1 MRLSSFAVPILSVST
16 TFALSK
22 LPHPH
27 RPHRRALMQ
36 DICGSLNSDLVLN
49 EVIDSYGN
57 PTVAGHIEACL
68 CLSDVGKF
76 VESNAVA
83 QQAVELLYDESKV
96 EALISDMVTGLPT
109 ASHCSYPDHA
119 RALCTDSNPCDFE
132 CADGY
137 LAFPS
142 ERPTSCKCPD
152 NFMECDG
159 KCGPFTVCPSKAPPS
174 RRDNEPQCA
183 AGRTMCGVPG
193 TSTGQPW
200 KCVDITTDPTTCG
213 GCVEAC
219 PFGHAPVTGVNCTDI
234 KGVIP
239 DTVSCGNGRCIVK
252 DCAEGFVVSSASDTC
267 IPVSDRVTAGSE
279 QQSGAAI
286 PGSSAS
292 TGSTESFKSSR
303 REVTVPKHGAGSAI
317 APVGGLKARDVI
329 GDIQHGTG
337 IVHRAT
343 ERLTPGGSA
352 SPAGVQGTKG
362 VSPASGSVEGTSDGF
377 KATRNV
383 GLAHDAGVMPVG
395 ARNLAVDH
403 MGAFT
408 GTHEVCDVDADLIP
422 VAGTC

>member
-1 MRLSSFAVPILSVST
+1 
-16 TFALSK
+16 
-22 LPHPH
+22 
-27 RPHRRALMQ
+27 MQ

-68 CLSDVGKF
+68 CLSDVAKF

-83 QQAVELLYDESKV
+83 QKAVELLCDESKV

-119 RALCTDSNPCDFE
+119 RPLCTDSNPCDFE

-137 LAFPS
+137 LPFPS
-142 ERPTSCKCPD
+142 EMPTSCRCPD

-200 KCVDITTDPTTCG
+200 KCVDVTTDVTTCG

-252 DCAEGFVVSSASDTC
+252 DCAESFVVSSASDTC
-267 IPVSDRVTAGSE
+267 IPVSERVTAGSE

-303 REVTVPKHGAGSAI
+303 REVTVPKHGADSAV
-317 APVGGLKARDVI
+317 APVSGLKTRDVI

-343 ERLTPGGSA
+343 GRLTPGGST
-352 SPAGVQGTKG
+352 SPAGVQGIKR
-362 VSPASGSVEGTSDGF
+362 VSPASGAVEGTSDGF

-383 GLAHDAGVMPVG
+383 GLVHDAGVVPIG
-395 ARNLAVDH
+395 ARNLAVGH

>member
-1 MRLSSFAVPILSVST
+1 M
-16 TFALSK
+16 
-22 LPHPH
+22 
-27 RPHRRALMQ
+27 
-36 DICGSLNSDLVLN
+36 N
-49 EVIDSYGN
+49 
-57 PTVAGHIEACL
+57 
-68 CLSDVGKF
+68 
-76 VESNAVA
+76 
-83 QQAVELLYDESKV
+83 
-96 EALISDMVTGLPT
+96 
-109 ASHCSYPDHA
+109 
-119 RALCTDSNPCDFE
+119 
-132 CADGY
+132 
-137 LAFPS
+137 
-142 ERPTSCKCPD
+142 CK
-152 NFMECDG
+152 
-159 KCGPFTVCPSKAPPS
+159 
-174 RRDNEPQCA
+174 
-183 AGRTMCGVPG
+183 
-193 TSTGQPW
+193 
-200 KCVDITTDPTTCG
+200 
-213 GCVEAC
+213 
-219 PFGHAPVTGVNCTDI
+219 DI

-252 DCAEGFVVSSASDTC
+252 DCAEGFFVSPAADTC
-267 IPVSDRVTAGSE
+267 IPVSEHATASSE

-317 APVGGLKARDVI
+317 APVGGLKTRDVI

-352 SPAGVQGTKG
+352 SPAGVQGAKG
-362 VSPASGSVEGTSDGF
+362 VSPASGAVEGTSDGF

-383 GLAHDAGVMPVG
+383 GLVHDADIVPIG